1 MTTLTSADGH
11 TFDAYEVGDGSKGI
25 VVVQE
30 IFGVN
35 PHIRSV
41 ADRAAAAGYR
51 AIAPAFFDR
60 VETGVELGY
69 DGEGMKAGMGYAG
82 KLDWSNTM
90 ADLTAAIEHLRAN
103 DVSSVGVV
111 GFCWGGTASW
121 LAASSAPVDAAVGYY
136 GGGVISMI
144 DHAPTVPTMLHF
156 GALDAHIPL
165 DGVQRVADAHPAVP
179 VHVYDEADHGFHCDA
194 RGSYHEESAKLAWA
208 RTLEFFAE
216 NL

>member
-11 TFDAYEVGDGSKGI
+11 QFDAYETGEGTKGI

-41 ADRAAAAGYR
+41 TDRVAAASYR

-69 DGEGMKAGMGYAG
+69 DGDGMTAGIGYAS
-82 KLDWSNTM
+82 KLDWDNTM
-90 ADLTAAIEHLRAN
+90 ADVTAAIEHLHSHG
-103 DVSSVGVV
+103 VTSVGIV
-111 GFCWGGTASW
+111 GFCWGGTTSW
-121 LAASSAPVDAAVGYY
+121 LAASSAPVQAAVGYY
-136 GGGVISMI
+136 GGGVVSMI
-144 DHAPTVPTMLHF
+144 DKTPTVPTMLHF
-156 GALDAHIPL
+156 GALDTHIPL
-165 DGVQRVADAHPAVP
+165 DGVEAVAAAHPEVP

-194 RGSYHEESAKLAWA
+194 RESYHPESAKLAWD

-216 NL
+216 HL

>member
-1 MTTLTSADGH
+1 MTSLTSADGH
-11 TFDAYEVGDGSKGI
+11 TFDAYEVGEGAKAI

-41 ADRAAAAGYR
+41 ANRAAEAGYR

-60 VETGVELGY
+60 VQAGVELGY
-69 DGEGMKAGMGYAG
+69 DGDGMTAGIGFASQ
-82 KLDWSNTM
+82 LDWDNTM
-90 ADLTAAIEHLRAN
+90 ADLTAAIEHLHA
-103 DVSSVGVV
+103 DGVTSVGVV
-111 GFCWGGTASW
+111 GFCWGGTTSW
-121 LAASSAPVDAAVGYY
+121 LAASSAPVQAAVGYY

-144 DHAPTVPTMLHF
+144 DKTPLVPTMLHF

-165 DGVQRVADAHPAVP
+165 DGVQKVAEAHPSVP
-179 VHVYDEADHGFHCDA
+179 VFVYDDADHGFHCDA
-194 RGSYHEESAKLAWA
+194 RASYHEESAKLAWS
-208 RTLEFFAE
+208 RTLDFFAE